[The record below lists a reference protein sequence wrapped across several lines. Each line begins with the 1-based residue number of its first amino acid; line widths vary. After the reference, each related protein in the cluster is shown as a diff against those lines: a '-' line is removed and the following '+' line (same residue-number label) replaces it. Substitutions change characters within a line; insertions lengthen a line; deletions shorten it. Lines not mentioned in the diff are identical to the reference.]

1 MDEGCSLRVLTQTAQ
16 APHNAVKA
24 EELSVFVGSRCL
36 LENTELKI
44 SEQTRALAPGTKAG
58 TAYGLVGQNGCGKST
73 LLRLIAEGQV
83 PVPEVWDVFLVSQHL
98 PKAES
103 HSVLEEVLAAHAV
116 RARLLQQQAALEE
129 EMAATAEGDAQ
140 LFAEAEAR
148 LRQLC
153 TELASFD
160 DAQQEVREILLA
172 LGFRSQPALLGN
184 SPPSL
189 ASPMKQL
196 SGGWRMK
203 VELAKALW
211 LKPRL
216 LLLDE
221 PSNHLDFQALQW
233 LQEQIEEYPHTAVV
247 VSHDVSLLHGACQE
261 ILWIRDRK
269 LESMPRD
276 VVSQEDLVRMQR
288 SRPLKFEFL
297 VPEGEDPLSHGLS
310 LHGVEFSYPRE
321 DKEPALSF
329 RVKGDVRLS
338 GKSRAVLLGKNG
350 SGKSTFLDL
359 CVGKLAPCRGSVDR
373 TPDLQ
378 IGHYSQLT
386 DELDRCSQLSA
397 ADFLVQQCQEA
408 LAARLGSTRGSRL
421 RVALGKEE
429 AGQKSKAS
437 RADNKRLLEVARGVL
452 SHFGLEGDVGVKV
465 PVDRLSGGQKACLKF
480 AVLSL
485 RPAHILLLDEPTNH
499 LDAEACKALAE
510 GLANF
515 KGGIVA
521 VTHDELLIYRLIHC
535 NWTASELLLCQDG
548 CLRRERNFSAQ
559 CLKSIKEDVR
569 RAEEL
574 EKTMPRPPESR
585 PSPAKDLPAG
595 EGKAQSLGP
604 CPPWLLGRARRERPA
619 EAVKAEQKD
628 LVSLPGQV
636 ASAEIEVS
644 APQPSAWAR
653 REISNKAPAMPAVLQ
668 ERPAPNMQTVD
679 SWEELDEPSEA
690 SCEAPPAR
698 HSRFRKDLVNLNK
711 AATKWIQQEERGDML
726 RKEICEKIVNSTA
739 AETLRALHGERW
751 DERRFLEDVLT
762 KAIKASKR

>member
-1 MDEGCSLRVLTQTAQ
+1 
-16 APHNAVKA
+16 
-24 EELSVFVGSRCL
+24 
-36 LENTELKI
+36 
-44 SEQTRALAPGTKAG
+44 
-58 TAYGLVGQNGCGKST
+58 
-73 LLRLIAEGQV
+73 
-83 PVPEVWDVFLVSQHL
+83 
-98 PKAES
+98 
-103 HSVLEEVLAAHAV
+103 
-116 RARLLQQQAALEE
+116 
-129 EMAATAEGDAQ
+129 
-140 LFAEAEAR
+140 
-148 LRQLC
+148 
-153 TELASFD
+153 
-160 DAQQEVREILLA
+160 
-172 LGFRSQPALLGN
+172 
-184 SPPSL
+184 
-189 ASPMKQL
+189 
-196 SGGWRMK
+196 MK

-397 ADFLVQQCQEA
+397 ADFLLQQCQEA

-421 RVALGKEE
+421 RAALGKEE

-437 RADNKRLLEVARGVL
+437 RADTKRLLEVARGVL

-574 EKTMPRPPESR
+574 EKTMPRPPERLASPTR
-585 PSPAKDLPAG
+585 PSEDLGPG
-595 EGKAQSLGP
+595 REAQSHGP

-619 EAVKAEQKD
+619 ALKAEEKD

-636 ASAEIEVS
+636 ASAEIEVKS
-644 APQPSAWAR
+644 APSSQPSAWAR
-653 REISNKAPAMPAVLQ
+653 PREVSNKTPARPAVLQ
-668 ERPAPNMQTVD
+668 ERRAPNMHTVD
-679 SWEELDEPSEA
+679 SWEELDEPSEP
-690 SCEAPPAR
+690 SCEAAPAR

-711 AATKWIQQEERGDML
+711 AATQWIQQEERGHML
-726 RKEICEKIVNSTA
+726 RKEICENIVNSTA

-762 KAIKASKR
+762 KATKASKR